1 VSSVAGYR
9 SQRACSVCVEF
20 YCLHNIVSALV
31 YTPTLERARSL
42 DASTFSLEASG
53 LELRVE
59 VLGFGVWGLGFG
71 VQGSTTESFGDYIHV
86 PATAFITAGQGVV
99 ELWRQGLLEPLDLCH
114 LMITNIELPIFC
126 FCYIVFLII
135 HFHLLYQFVPVY
147 AVAIEH
153 KVSFNAS
160 RRQDRNEGQV
170 LICFR

>member
-1 VSSVAGYR
+1 MSSVAGYR

-99 ELWRQGLLEPLDLCH
+99 ELWRQGLLEPLDL
-114 LMITNIELPIFC
+114 
-126 FCYIVFLII
+126 
-135 HFHLLYQFVPVY
+135 
-147 AVAIEH
+147 
-153 KVSFNAS
+153 
-160 RRQDRNEGQV
+160 
-170 LICFR
+170 